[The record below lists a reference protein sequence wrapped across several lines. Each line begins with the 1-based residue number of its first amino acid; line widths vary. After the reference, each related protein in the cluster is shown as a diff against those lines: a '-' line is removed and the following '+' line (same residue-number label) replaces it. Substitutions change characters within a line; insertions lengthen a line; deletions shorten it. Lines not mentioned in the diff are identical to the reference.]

1 MKAGDRD
8 DQISDNQLF
17 GDTAVRLHVFLVL
30 VKSIEQKL

>member
-17 GDTAVRLHVFLVL
+17 GDTAVL